1 MSETNPKMKP
11 VTATVSLLAVLG
23 LAGWLALPAVAQAP
37 PAQHPPSKAAATA
50 KKPPKKA
57 KATKAKATKK
67 EKPATEIAAGEAPVR
82 KRDPFQPLVSKQQ
95 VSGVAPNLP
104 PGKAGLQIATVR
116 VDGTV
121 RAPSGMIA
129 VVSNPQQRVY
139 FLREGDRVYDGRVEK
154 IGMDAVTFLQTGKD
168 AFGKV
173 VDRLVTKRIY
183 PSVGEVQ

>member
-1 MSETNPKMKP
+1 MKRA
-11 VTATVSLLAVLG
+11 TATVSLLGVLG
-23 LAGWLALPAVAQAP
+23 LAGWLALPAGAQAP
-37 PAQHPPSKAAATA
+37 PAQQPPPKATA
-50 KKPPKKA
+50 ASKKPA
-57 KATKAKATKK
+57 KKAKATKK
-67 EKPATEIAAGEAPVR
+67 EKPATESAAGEAPVR

-104 PGKAGLQIATVR
+104 PGKAGLQIATVKI
-116 VDGTV
+116 DGTV

-139 FLREGDRVYDGRVEK
+139 FLHEGDRVYDGRVEK
-154 IGMDAVTFLQTGKD
+154 IGLDAVTFLQTAKD

-183 PSVGEVQ
+183 PSAGEQQ